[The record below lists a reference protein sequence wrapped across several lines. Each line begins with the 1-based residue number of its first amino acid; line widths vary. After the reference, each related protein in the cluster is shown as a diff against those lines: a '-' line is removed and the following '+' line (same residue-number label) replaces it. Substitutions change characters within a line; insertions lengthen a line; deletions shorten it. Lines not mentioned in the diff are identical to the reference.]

1 MKKSLILQDPYES
14 VRPISKNK
22 KQKVIGLMKGEISGK
37 IMQEFLR
44 LWAKIYS
51 YLTDESKREK
61 DTNE

>member
-1 MKKSLILQDPYES
+1 MFNPSRSLW
-14 VRPISKNK
+14 VSKANIK